1 MPLEP
6 YRIKVVEPIRLQ
18 PRSAREQAL
27 MAAKN
32 NLFRLASRDVYI
44 DLLTDSGTGAMSV
57 QQWSA
62 LMGGDEAYAGSA
74 SFDLLR
80 ETVRDIMGFEYVV
93 PAHQGRGAEH
103 ILFTASLEPGQI
115 VINNHHFDTT
125 RAHVEARG
133 AVATDL
139 GGSGRYHFDS
149 EEPFKGD
156 IDLDALATFLQQSAP
171 SVAMVMLTVT
181 DNAYGGQPVSLA
193 NIRGAA
199 ALARQYHIPFFL
211 DAARFAENAY
221 FIQQREP
228 SCSGWS
234 VGRIVKAMFDEAD
247 GCTMSGKKD
256 ALANIGGFVALR
268 DSELY
273 RKVSTQ
279 AILFEGFPTY
289 GGLAGRDL
297 GAMAQGLREVL
308 DQRYLEHRIGQVA
321 YLGDRLVQ
329 ADVPVMRPY
338 GGHAVYV
345 EAARFLPHLTRAA
358 YPGQALTIALYLEAG
373 IRTVEVGTVLAG
385 RDPHTLKERVPDLE
399 LVRLALPRRVYTDR
413 HLDYVASAF
422 QTISARPEAIK
433 GVRITYEPPVLRHF
447 TAEFAFLDGS
457 GAVD

>member
-6 YRIKVVEPIRLQ
+6 YRIKVVEPIQLR
-18 PRSAREQAL
+18 PHNAREQAL
-27 MAAKN
+27 ITARN

-103 ILFTASLEPGQI
+103 ILFAAALEPGQI
-115 VINNHHFDTT
+115 VVNNHHFDTT

-133 AVATDL
+133 GIATDL
-139 GGSGRYHFDS
+139 GTNGRSHFDS

-156 IDLDALATFLQQSAP
+156 IDLDALASFLKQSAA

-181 DNAYGGQPVSLA
+181 DNAYGGQPVSLG
-193 NIRGAA
+193 NIRAAA
-199 ALARQYHIPFFL
+199 ALAREYGIPFFL

-228 SCSGWS
+228 ACRGWS
-234 VGRIVKAMFDEAD
+234 VRRIAKAMFEEAD

-256 ALANIGGFVALR
+256 ALANIGGFVGLR
-268 DSELY
+268 DAELF

-308 DQRYLEHRIGQVA
+308 DENYLEHRIGQVA

-345 EAARFLPHLTRAA
+345 EAARFLPHLPRSA

-373 IRTVEVGTVLAG
+373 VRTVEVGTVLAG
-385 RDPHTLKERVPDLE
+385 RDPHTRKERIPDLE
-399 LVRLALPRRVYTDR
+399 LVRLAVPRRVYSDR
-413 HLDYVASAF
+413 HMDYVASAF
-422 QTISARPEAIK
+422 RTIAARPEDVK

-447 TAEFAFLDGS
+447 TAEFALLDPPGT
-457 GAVD
+457 G